1 VADPAT
7 AEPRAADPAAGG
19 PRAADP
25 AAGGPR
31 GADPGAGGG
40 ARLIW
45 ARAAALG
52 RRRRCAADP
61 GASGEARSAAARS
74 AAPGRWS
81 PGSCMLAAERRHDR
95 TRGSSLQFMRLVLI
109 CLHVVGFNC
118 SLCLTFLDHHL
129 LLFMCST
136 VLMTGW
142 LLRNELNSRN
152 HFSEDSPPVR
162 LMFFPSMFLWFRSC

>member
-1 VADPAT
+1 VVDPAT
-7 AEPRAADPAAGG
+7 AEPRGADL
-19 PRAADP
+19 

-31 GADPGAGGG
+31 GADPSAGGG

-118 SLCLTFLDHHL
+118 SLCLTFLDHHF
-129 LLFMCST
+129 LLFMCSFSSFEFQKPFLQRAA
-136 VLMTGW
+136 VEAAAGLCAAVVEAGGA
-142 LLRNELNSRN
+142 RQRRRRGRGSGGLNA
-152 HFSEDSPPVR
+152 
-162 LMFFPSMFLWFRSC
+162 